1 MRALNTVDNHI
12 LVYMSTNSEFV
23 NPVQDLLDRINE
35 IQRRLEDLGPS
46 IHNDRVQGQFDHVRT
61 KIADAR
67 TAVMALV
74 DVVDRYSA
82 S

>member
-1 MRALNTVDNHI
+1 
-12 LVYMSTNSEFV
+12 MSTNSQSV
-23 NPVQDLLDRINE
+23 NPVQDLLDRIND

-46 IHNDRVQGQFDHVRT
+46 VHNDRVQGQFDHVRT

-74 DVVDRYSA
+74 DVFDRYGA